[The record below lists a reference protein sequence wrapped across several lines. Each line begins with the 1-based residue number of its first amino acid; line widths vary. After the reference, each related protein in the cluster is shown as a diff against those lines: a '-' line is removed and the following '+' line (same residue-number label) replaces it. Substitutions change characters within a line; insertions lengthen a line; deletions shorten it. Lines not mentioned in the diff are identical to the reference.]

1 MVKMSVETVMLNKK
15 LEKLRRQYES
25 NIQNMDYIR
34 SEYESSV
41 NKKLE
46 ETQQDLI
53 NTVREH
59 DTQLRTEYEKEFKSF
74 SDRINNQL
82 NEKIEE
88 MNADYMKLKREND
101 DMRLQML
108 EIETELSSQLH
119 NINKKITDKDTIQKN
134 EAQKRMEKAYNQFHE
149 FSVKYPHE
157 FFEPNAANALLMQ
170 MEATKVDFNSGF
182 YEACMANSSNIEF
195 QLVMFEERIKK
206 SLEQWSRYFNQLQS
220 YTRQVS
226 EFVTSDDFRMIKND
240 YFEKELLVFSE
251 RITDT
256 LDFWS
261 FNEYHEMTE
270 EISSLQ
276 DFLDAVFR
284 CEGNTKNEKIVNF
297 LKKQRKN
304 GINIS
309 FEELSEKTDHI
320 TEIHKNACNMRIYI
334 HSGFTASFVRA
345 SVIARKLIHIL
356 RDERNGFISKNEFKD
371 NDIRNEFLINSEEAD
386 KKISVVIF
394 PVSPDKI
401 YVLNCIGVYVEH
413 VGSGTPE
420 NLKATEE
427 NIRLSVMNIAGDV
440 PIIFESNCGKDIG
453 PENAINII
461 KSKAIEK
468 RKKELSM
475 KRAVR

>member
-1 MVKMSVETVMLNKK
+1 MKMSVETAMLNKK
-15 LEKLRRQYES
+15 LESLRRQYQS
-25 NIQNMDYIR
+25 NIENMDLMR

-46 ETQQDLI
+46 KTQQDMI
-53 NTVREH
+53 NTVIEH
-59 DTQLRTEYEKEFKSF
+59 DNQLRTEYEKEFNSY
-74 SDRINNQL
+74 SDKINNQL

-88 MNADYMKLKREND
+88 MNADYMRLKNEND
-101 DMRLQML
+101 NMHLQML
-108 EIETELSSQLH
+108 KIETELTSQLH

-134 EAQKRMEKAYNQFHE
+134 EAQKRMEKAYNQFHD

-170 MEATKVDFNSGF
+170 MESTKVDFNSGF

-195 QLVMFEERIKK
+195 QLVLFEERIKK

-226 EFVTSDDFRMIKND
+226 EFVTSADFRVIKND
-240 YFEKELLVFSE
+240 YFEKELMVDST
-251 RITDT
+251 RNTDT

-261 FNEYHEMTE
+261 FNEYHKMTE
-270 EISSLQ
+270 EISLLQ
-276 DFLDAVFR
+276 NFSDSVFE
-284 CEGNTKNEKIVNF
+284 CDGNTKDEKIVNF

-309 FEELSEKTDHI
+309 FEELSEKTDRI
-320 TEIHKNACNMRIYI
+320 TELHKNACNMRIYI
-334 HSGFTASFVRA
+334 HSGFTASYMRA
-345 SVIARKLIHIL
+345 SVIARKLIQIL
-356 RDERNGFISKNEFKD
+356 RDERNGYILKNEFKD
-371 NDIRNEFLINSEEAD
+371 NDIRNEFFIHSEESD

-401 YVLNCIGVYVEH
+401 YVVNCIGIYVEH
-413 VGSGTPE
+413 VGCGTPE

-427 NIRLSVMNIAGDV
+427 NIKSSIINIADNV
-440 PIIFESNCGKDIG
+440 SIIFESNCNQDISQ
-453 PENAINII
+453 ENAINII